1 MYDVNYDEFEPVE
14 QPDGGTYSTA
24 RPTRKRHVG
33 FAIAVSLLVVILC
46 AAMTVIS
53 LFSVRIERQNGATS
67 VIFTERNPDIS
78 ATQAPAEAPEEIPSV
93 DAPPA
98 EPATEVQP
106 VLPDT
111 ASLSD
116 IYEKVAPSVVSVIC
130 TTPEKTLERCGVIMS
145 ADGYIITNCYV
156 VRNAGAITVLMY
168 DGSEHTASVIGG
180 DPLSDLAVIK
190 IDSGDMIPAEFGDS
204 SALTVGEQVLSI
216 GDPRGRELRAAMT
229 NGIISGI
236 SRDLDVEGRTM
247 TILQTNANLP
257 AGGYGGPLINMRG
270 QVIGINAE
278 NLGAYA
284 SSEGNLGLAVPI
296 GDARNIVEE
305 LIDHGYIPGRPSIGI
320 SGQNVTAAAQTYYR
334 LPAGVYVE
342 DVDLNGPADRAGIEA
357 GDIITAIND
366 TEVSS
371 LEELNL
377 IKNRY
382 KSGDIVTLTVFRG
395 GTIMNVSLVL
405 GEIR

>member
-14 QPDGGTYSTA
+14 PSGGTYSTA

-33 FAIAVSLLVVILC
+33 FAVAVSLLVMLLC

-53 LFSVRIERQNGATS
+53 LYSVHIERQNGATS
-67 VIFTERNPDIS
+67 VVFTERNPDIS
-78 ATQAPAEAPEEIPSV
+78 ATPAPPETPAEPDAPKLPAAPAEEL
-93 DAPPA
+93 
-98 EPATEVQP
+98 
-106 VLPDT
+106 LPQLS
-111 ASLSD
+111 AAVSLSD
-116 IYEKVAPSVVSVIC
+116 IYSKVAPSVVSVIC
-130 TTPEKTLERCGVIMS
+130 TTPEQTL
-145 ADGYIITNCYV
+145 
-156 VRNAGAITVLMY
+156 VLMY
-168 DGSEHTASVIGG
+168 DGSEHIASVVGG
-180 DPLSDLAVIK
+180 DPLSDLAVVK
-190 IDSGDMIPAEFGDS
+190 IDAGDFVPAEFGDS

-229 NGIISGI
+229 NGILSGV
-236 SRDLDVEGRTM
+236 SRDLDIDGRTM

-278 NLGAYA
+278 NLGTYA

-296 GDARNIVEE
+296 DDAKNIVEE
-305 LIDHGYIPGRPSIGI
+305 LIEHGYIPGRPSIGL
-320 SGQNVTAAAQTYYR
+320 SGQSVTAAAQAYYR
-334 LPAGVYVE
+334 LPAGAYVE
-342 DVDLNGPADRAGIEA
+342 DVELNGPADRAGIQS

-366 TEVSS
+366 TAVSS

-382 KSGDIVTLTVFRG
+382 KSGDVVTLTVFRDG
-395 GTIMNVSLVL
+395 NVMNVSLVL

>member
-24 RPTRKRHVG
+24 RPAKKQNVG
-33 FAIAVSLLVVILC
+33 FAIAVSLLVMILC

-78 ATQAPAEAPEEIPSV
+78 ATQAPEEAPAAPAQT
-93 DAPPA
+93 APPA
-98 EPATEVQP
+98 EPAEEIQKP
-106 VLPDT
+106 FSDSSP
-111 ASLSD
+111 LSD
-116 IYEKVAPSVVSVIC
+116 IYSKVAPSVVSVIC
-130 TTPEKTLERCGVIMS
+130 TTPEQTLERCGIVMS
-145 ADGYIITNCYV
+145 AEGYIITNCYV
-156 VRNAGAITVLMY
+156 VRNPGAITVLMY
-168 DGSEHTASVIGG
+168 DGTEHIASVVGG
-180 DPLSDLAVIK
+180 DPLSDLAVVK
-190 IDSGDMIPAEFGDS
+190 IDAGDLVPAEFGDS
-204 SALTVGEQVLSI
+204 STLTVGEQVLAI

-229 NGIISGI
+229 NGILSGV
-236 SRDLDVEGRTM
+236 SRDLDVDGRTM

-257 AGGYGGPLINMRG
+257 AGGYGGPLINMHG

-278 NLGAYA
+278 NLGTYA
-284 SSEGNLGLAVPI
+284 SSKDNLGLAVPI
-296 GDARNIVEE
+296 DDARNIVEE
-305 LIDHGYIPGRPSIGI
+305 LIEHGYIPGRPSIGL
-320 SGQNVTAAAQTYYR
+320 SGQSVTAAAQAYYR

-342 DVDLNGPADRAGIEA
+342 DVELNGPADRAGLQS
-357 GDIITAIND
+357 GDIITALD
-366 TEVSS
+366 DAEVSS

-382 KSGDIVTLTVFRG
+382 KSGDVVTLTVFRG
-395 GTIMNVSLVL
+395 GTVMNVSLVL

>member
-14 QPDGGTYSTA
+14 PSGGTYSTA

-33 FAIAVSLLVVILC
+33 FAVAVSLLVMLLC

-53 LFSVRIERQNGATS
+53 LYSVHIERQNGATS
-67 VIFTERNPDIS
+67 VVFTERNPDIS
-78 ATQAPAEAPEEIPSV
+78 ATPAPPETPAEPDAPKLPAAPAEEL
-93 DAPPA
+93 
-98 EPATEVQP
+98 
-106 VLPDT
+106 LPQLS
-111 ASLSD
+111 AAVSLSD
-116 IYEKVAPSVVSVIC
+116 IYSKVAPSVVSVIC
-130 TTPEKTLERCGVIMS
+130 TTPEQT
-145 ADGYIITNCYV
+145 
-156 VRNAGAITVLMY
+156 
-168 DGSEHTASVIGG
+168 DGSEHIASVVGG
-180 DPLSDLAVIK
+180 DPLSDLAVVK
-190 IDSGDMIPAEFGDS
+190 IDAGDFVPAEFGDS

-229 NGIISGI
+229 NGILSGV
-236 SRDLDVEGRTM
+236 SRDLDIDGRTM

-278 NLGAYA
+278 NLGTYA

-296 GDARNIVEE
+296 DDAKNIVEE
-305 LIDHGYIPGRPSIGI
+305 LIEHGYIPGRPSIGL
-320 SGQNVTAAAQTYYR
+320 SGQSVTAAAQAYYR
-334 LPAGVYVE
+334 LPAGAYVE
-342 DVDLNGPADRAGIEA
+342 DVELNGPADRAGIQS

-366 TEVSS
+366 TAVSS

-382 KSGDIVTLTVFRG
+382 KSGDVVTLTVFRD
-395 GTIMNVSLVL
+395 GTVMNVSLVL

>member
-24 RPTRKRHVG
+24 RPARKRHVG
-33 FAIAVSLLVVILC
+33 FAVAVSLLAIILC

-53 LFSVRIERQNGATS
+53 LFSVRIERQDGATS

-78 ATQAPAEAPEEIPSV
+78 AAQATEEAPEPSIEA
-93 DAPPA
+93 AP
-98 EPATEVQP
+98 EDE
-106 VLPDT
+106 PDT
-111 ASLSD
+111 ELQPLTGDAAALPE
-116 IYEKVAPSVVSVIC
+116 IYSKVAPSVVSVIC
-130 TTPEKTLERCGVIMS
+130 ATPEQTFERCGIVMS
-145 ADGYIITNCYV
+145 ADGYIITNCRV
-156 VRNAGAITVLMY
+156 VRYAGAITVLMY
-168 DGSEHTASVIGG
+168 DGSEHIASVVGG
-180 DPLSDLAVIK
+180 DPLSDLAVVK
-190 IDSGDMIPAEFGDS
+190 IDAGDLIPAEFGDS
-204 SALTVGEQVLSI
+204 AALTVGEQVLSI

-229 NGIISGI
+229 NGIISGV

-257 AGGYGGPLINMRG
+257 EGGYGGPLINMRG
-270 QVIGINAE
+270 QVVGINAE
-278 NLGAYA
+278 NLGSYA

-296 GDARNIVEE
+296 DDAKNIVDE
-305 LIDHGYIPGRPSIGI
+305 LIEHGYIPGRPSIGL
-320 SGQNVTAAAQTYYR
+320 SGQSVTAAAQAYYR

-342 DVDLNGPADRAGIEA
+342 DVDLNGPADRAGIQS

-382 KSGDIVTLTVFRG
+382 KSGDVVTLTVFRG
-395 GTIMNVSLVL
+395 GTTANVSLIL

>member
-14 QPDGGTYSTA
+14 PSGGTYSTA

-33 FAIAVSLLVVILC
+33 FAVAVSLLVMLLC

-53 LFSVRIERQNGATS
+53 LYSVHIERQNGATS
-67 VIFTERNPDIS
+67 VVFTERNPDIS
-78 ATQAPAEAPEEIPSV
+78 ATPAPPETPAEPDAPKLPAAPAEEL
-93 DAPPA
+93 
-98 EPATEVQP
+98 
-106 VLPDT
+106 LPQLS
-111 ASLSD
+111 AAVSLSD
-116 IYEKVAPSVVSVIC
+116 IYSKVAPSVVSVIC
-130 TTPEKTLERCGVIMS
+130 TTPEQTLERCGVILS
-145 ADGYIITNCYV
+145 NEGYIITNCYV
-156 VRNAGAITVLMY
+156 VRNPGAITVLMY
-168 DGSEHTASVIGG
+168 DGSEHIASVVGG
-180 DPLSDLAVIK
+180 DPLSDLAVVK
-190 IDSGDMIPAEFGDS
+190 IDAGDFVPAEFGDS
-204 SALTVGEQVLSI
+204 SALPVGEQVLSI

-229 NGIISGI
+229 NGILSGV
-236 SRDLDVEGRTM
+236 SRDLDIDGRTM

-278 NLGAYA
+278 NLGTYA

-296 GDARNIVEE
+296 DDAKNIVEE
-305 LIDHGYIPGRPSIGI
+305 LIEHGYIPGRPSIGL
-320 SGQNVTAAAQTYYR
+320 SGQSVTAAAQAYYR
-334 LPAGVYVE
+334 LPAGAYVE
-342 DVDLNGPADRAGIEA
+342 DVELNGPADRAGIQS

-366 TEVSS
+366 TAVCS

-382 KSGDIVTLTVFRG
+382 KSGDVVTLTVFRDG
-395 GTIMNVSLVL
+395 NVMNVSLVL

>member
-1 MYDVNYDEFEPVE
+1 MYDVNYDEFEPGE
-14 QPDGGTYSTA
+14 PSGGTYSTA

-33 FAIAVSLLVVILC
+33 FAVAVSLLVMLLC

-53 LFSVRIERQNGATS
+53 LYSVHIERQNGATS
-67 VIFTERNPDIS
+67 VVFTERNPDIS
-78 ATQAPAEAPEEIPSV
+78 ATPAPPETPAEPDAPKLPAAPAEEF
-93 DAPPA
+93 
-98 EPATEVQP
+98 
-106 VLPDT
+106 LPQLS
-111 ASLSD
+111 AAVSLSD
-116 IYEKVAPSVVSVIC
+116 IYSKVAPSVVSVIC
-130 TTPEKTLERCGVIMS
+130 TTPEQTLERCGVILS
-145 ADGYIITNCYV
+145 NEGYIITNCYV
-156 VRNAGAITVLMY
+156 VRNPGAITVLMY
-168 DGSEHTASVIGG
+168 DGSEHIASVVGG
-180 DPLSDLAVIK
+180 DPLSDLAVVK
-190 IDSGDMIPAEFGDS
+190 IDAGDFVPAEFGDS

-229 NGIISGI
+229 NGILSGV
-236 SRDLDVEGRTM
+236 SRDLDIDGRTM

-278 NLGAYA
+278 NLGTYA

-296 GDARNIVEE
+296 DDAKNIVEE
-305 LIDHGYIPGRPSIGI
+305 LIEHGYIPGRPSIGL
-320 SGQNVTAAAQTYYR
+320 SGQSVTAAAQAYYR
-334 LPAGVYVE
+334 LPAGAYVE
-342 DVDLNGPADRAGIEA
+342 DVELNGPADRAGIQS

-366 TEVSS
+366 TAVSS

-382 KSGDIVTLTVFRG
+382 KSGDVVTLTVFRDG
-395 GTIMNVSLVL
+395 NVMNVSLVL